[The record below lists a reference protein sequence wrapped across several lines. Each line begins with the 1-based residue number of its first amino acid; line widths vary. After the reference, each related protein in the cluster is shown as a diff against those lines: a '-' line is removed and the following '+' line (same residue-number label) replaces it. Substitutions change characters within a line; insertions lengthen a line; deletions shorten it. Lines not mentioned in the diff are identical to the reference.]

1 MFYLKSD
8 LSFELFKKVFEFF
21 KKYYGQV
28 FKNLAEALHSL
39 GFFFF
44 FLKAISR
51 IKLAPLN

>member
-44 FLKAISR
+44 FFKGNIQD
-51 IKLAPLN
+51 